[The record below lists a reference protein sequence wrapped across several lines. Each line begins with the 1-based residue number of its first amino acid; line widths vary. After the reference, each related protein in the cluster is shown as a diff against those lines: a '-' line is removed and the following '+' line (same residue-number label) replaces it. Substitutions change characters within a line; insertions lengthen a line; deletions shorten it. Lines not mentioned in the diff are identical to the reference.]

1 MPDAIILYVVAP
13 LLKHL
18 PSFLIAM
25 MDVVVAGLQIFA
37 EVVREKNVSC
47 RCIFT
52 AAKKVRNKH
61 GRD

>member
-37 EVVREKNVSC
+37 EVVREKMFLVVA
-47 RCIFT
+47 FLQQL
-52 AAKKVRNKH
+52 KK
-61 GRD
+61 